1 MEIRSINIYKSSR
14 YENNELKDFYKVTI
28 RLNSSKETDIE
39 IQLNGE
45 EQKALFK
52 AISEILPAKL
62 NEFNQELQQ
71 NLQGNAN
78 ENMEEN

>member
-14 YENNELKDFYKVTI
+14 YENHKLKEFYSVSISLESSRETKV
-28 RLNSSKETDIE
+28 E

-45 EQKALFK
+45 EQKAFFK